1 SLISAKQKL
10 NELDRPAWARAPRE
24 PARSEVEGYGGA
36 ELPSEASIIAELRS
50 AGQVRTP
57 ARTHTPRGYGVPY
70 SCRYTLALRRMACTY
85 SRVSVNGIDST
96 NSCGSRYLPAANQS
110 STRSEPAL

>member
-1 SLISAKQKL
+1 M
-10 NELDRPAWARAPRE
+10 NWTGPTWARAPRE
-24 PARSEVEGYGGA
+24 PARSEVEGYGGL
-36 ELPSEASIIAELRS
+36 ELRSNVSIIAKLRS
-50 AGQVRTP
+50 AGQARAP
-57 ARTHTPRGYGVPY
+57 APTHPPRGYGVPY

-96 NSCGSRYLPAANQS
+96 NSCGSRYFPAANQS